1 MGDNHIIM
9 AGYDPRTLRY
19 RTRDAYQY
27 DYGQMLNLSGFGDAL
42 PETFE
47 VHFSGVLANGDA
59 VTMIGQNGMVRI
71 PDQCLTRAVTVTA
84 WLYLHDTETDGETRY
99 TIEIPVKP
107 RAGIS
112 KVSPQPEEQSVIT
125 QAIAALNTGVS
136 RATEAKTDAETA
148 RQGAET
154 ALRKI
159 EQKGRRVRSM
169 DTTPLLMDNVIEA
182 IGAPVYVNDP
192 SAYTEY
198 GLTETGWY
206 LFAEIGPEAGIL
218 TGEIAVTG
226 ADGSVLS
233 ENGVRVAV
241 RFNVAAESRT
251 VTVQWNEDVTETFVF
266 RATDLAIR
274 NLDYRVTFYL
284 YDAAPFVTWE
294 YQRSMDATFQNGK
307 AYYISDGEGGYEKAN
322 VSIYRYL
329 PTEDATFHG
338 SKTYYISDG
347 EGGYT
352 AAEVSLTA
360 YVLTED
366 ETFQNG
372 KTYYVSDGEGG
383 YTAAQV
389 TEGESVTASTYYE
402 QTANPVPANTYYEQS
417 ANPMPLYYEQVG
429 EFALTSDAT
438 FVEGV
443 TYYTI
448 VDDVPTEAT
457 VTTGETVPANTY
469 YVLVYSYVLTTDEA
483 FVDGKTYYTSENN
496 AYGIATVTPGD
507 PITPYYV
514 HSKGIFSG
522 MSRNITY
529 QLDEMID
536 CPVEIVCPEIPED
549 GYGAWFELQTR
560 MDGAYSVTLTLPEGV
575 TAGTTNT
582 QAFAAGLNVI
592 DLHYVSV
599 AGAKTWQLI
608 NTCTKLS

>member
-112 KVSPQPEEQSVIT
+112 KVSPQPEDQNVIT

-136 RATEAKTDAETA
+136 RANEAKTDAETA

-251 VTVQWNEDVTETFVF
+251 VTVQWNEDMTETFVF

-329 PTEDATFHG
+329 PTEDATFQG

-352 AAEVSLTA
+352 AA
-360 YVLTED
+360 
-366 ETFQNG
+366 
-372 KTYYVSDGEGG
+372 
-383 YTAAQV
+383 QV
-389 TEGESVTASTYYE
+389 TEGES
-402 QTANPVPANTYYEQS
+402 VPANTYYEQS
-417 ANPMPLYYEQVG
+417 ANPMPLYYERVG

-514 HSKGIFSG
+514 HSKAIFSG

-529 QLDEMID
+529 QLDEIID

-549 GYGAWFELQTR
+549 GYGAWFEIQTR
-560 MDGAYSVTLTLPEGV
+560 MDGKYSVTLTLPEGV

-582 QAFAAGLNVI
+582 QAFDAGLNVI